1 MGRASRGYV
10 YRLQNVRVYHIDC
23 ERCDGRGP
31 IARFGRLVSTLRT
44 CPAHAVGTSP
54 TLVLGAARRLRAGA
68 RRRAVV
74 KRGRLYFV
82 PTHTSPTVPRG
93 RSPAAHTAAA
103 VAPRILIMLN
113 MISAGK
119 GLIKRGYKA

>member
-1 MGRASRGYV
+1 MGTYSGCRMCVDIIQTAADAMGVARSHV
-10 YRLQNVRVYHIDC
+10 SVDWYRFCAHALLM
-23 ERCDGRGP
+23 P
-31 IARFGRLVSTLRT
+31 SGRLRT
-44 CPAHAVGTSP
+44 P

-93 RSPAAHTAAA
+93 RSPAAHPAAA
-103 VAPRILIMLN
+103 VAPRTFVIPEM
-113 MISAGK
+113 SK
-119 GLIKRGYKA
+119 GG